1 MVEEK
6 SASSSEERRT
16 SSRLPVNLRF
26 RYKIINPP
34 DPALGIVHN
43 ALTKNLSSNA
53 ILFES
58 PTQIPIDT
66 QLEVS
71 LSMPGAQAKTIETTA
86 RVARIEKVSAS
97 LYDIVIVFENLAVQD
112 QEEIKNRIDRLSI
125 MKILEQINKKE
136 ISDLHLTVNS
146 PPMMRDCGVIKPL
159 DNVPLSA
166 EEIQQMVYSI
176 LNEEQRQI
184 FDKNKD
190 LDFAFSPFPE
200 TRYRVSIYQQRGVTE
215 VVFRNISP
223 VIKSRKEL
231 GLPEIIDELCQLRD
245 GIIFISGPTG
255 SGKTTT
261 ITTMIDTINR
271 ERGGV
276 VLSLEKPIEYI
287 HKNIKALVKQREV
300 GTDVASFAVGLKA
313 ALRQDSDVIVVGE
326 VLDSDTIETALQA
339 AETGHLVITSI
350 HATDTLQVFDRIISF
365 FPTQQREF
373 ILHRLSHTLRAVIN
387 QRLLVH
393 KNGIGRVLATEVCVV
408 TTAVKRVIRNGDF
421 VQLPL
426 IMQTGAQYKMQLL
439 QDCIDHLFGESLI
452 SAETY
457 GVYSKKVG

>member
-1 MVEEK
+1 
-6 SASSSEERRT
+6 
-16 SSRLPVNLRF
+16 
-26 RYKIINPP
+26 
-34 DPALGIVHN
+34 
-43 ALTKNLSSNA
+43 
-53 ILFES
+53 
-58 PTQIPIDT
+58 
-66 QLEVS
+66 
-71 LSMPGAQAKTIETTA
+71 
-86 RVARIEKVSAS
+86 
-97 LYDIVIVFENLAVQD
+97 
-112 QEEIKNRIDRLSI
+112 
-125 MKILEQINKKE
+125 
-136 ISDLHLTVNS
+136 
-146 PPMMRDCGVIKPL
+146 
-159 DNVPLSA
+159 
-166 EEIQQMVYSI
+166 
-176 LNEEQRQI
+176 
-184 FDKNKD
+184 
-190 LDFAFSPFPE
+190 
-200 TRYRVSIYQQRGVTE
+200 
-215 VVFRNISP
+215 
-223 VIKSRKEL
+223 
-231 GLPEIIDELCQLRD
+231 
-245 GIIFISGPTG
+245 
-255 SGKTTT
+255 
-261 ITTMIDTINR
+261 MIDTINR